1 MASHIERRKFLAT
14 LLGASAAAWPLT
26 ARAQQRRVGFKKF
39 RRWKP
44 GASSEH

>member
-1 MASHIERRKFLAT
+1 MMRRRQFIT
-14 LLGASAAAWPLT
+14 LLGGAAAAWPLA

>member
-1 MASHIERRKFLAT
+1 MTRREFIT
-14 LLGASAAAWPLT
+14 LLGGAAAARPLAT
-26 ARAQQRRVGFKKF
+26 RAQQRRVGFKKF

>member
-1 MASHIERRKFLAT
+1 MSGVGRREFVT
-14 LLGASAAAWPLT
+14 LLSGAAAAWPLA